1 MVIRL
6 RLNSNRKMEVDHMKT
21 GTAKNNKPLR
31 VACYM
36 RVGTKE
42 QLMPQQRRD
51 VQNAPLKRPAKRGQ

>member
-42 QLMPQQRRD
+42 QLMPQQKRG
-51 VQNAPLKRPAKRGQ
+51 VWNAPQKHTVKRGQ

>member
-1 MVIRL
+1 
-6 RLNSNRKMEVDHMKT
+6 MKT

-42 QLMPQQRRD
+42 QLMPQQKRGVWD
-51 VQNAPLKRPAKRGQ
+51 APQKHTVKRGQ